1 MVDVPFPGA
10 FAITGILRRPG
21 GHPGGRRG
29 ERAGRWRPGRR
40 GRGVST
46 PHLRR
51 RHGQR
56 VGRRR
61 LPVRRRRRRRRRRLA
76 LRSSYRL
83 GTPGRLLRLRP
94 TGHARRKT
102 GQRGVGA
109 SGAPAAREAAD
120 RPDERPLR
128 APYAV
133 LHAARIMTRAPF
145 STKVAAADPE
155 SITGGLSVRFSEQV
169 ALAERTLPPRPTAS
183 PSPRT
188 AHRTGTAVRGR
199 TGRSF
204 RLPVQRP
211 RRKKCG
217 LRAGEGPLTDGATYE
232 S

>member
-1 MVDVPFPGA
+1 MLS
-10 FAITGILRRPG
+10 ILK
-21 GHPGGRRG
+21 
-29 ERAGRWRPGRR
+29 
-40 GRGVST
+40 
-46 PHLRR
+46 
-51 RHGQR
+51 
-56 VGRRR
+56 R
-61 LPVRRRRRRRRRRLA
+61 LPVLPQRLHVTGEPRTWFA
-76 LRSSYRL
+76 FPLPAPLPPSGSSADPESA
-83 GTPGRLLRLRP
+83 PG
-94 TGHARRKT
+94 G
-102 GQRGVGA
+102 GGGGA
-109 SGAPAAREAAD
+109 SGVGDPAVSGAGGVAAAGLRCAARIALARPASFCAFVLRVMPDEKPGSGGEGASRAPAAREAVD

-133 LHAARIMTRAPF
+133 LHASRIMTRAPW

-155 SITGGLSVRFSEQV
+155 LITGGFCFCFSEQV
-169 ALAERTLPPRPTAS
+169 PLAERTLPPRPTAS